1 MERPSVKYEK
11 DAAKVS
17 SYSNLIFED
26 KNKTMNTRLV
36 YGAIIVLL
44 VTVLALV
51 VALVA
56 VSVSKSDDSDSASAS
71 GSESQ
76 TGEHT
81 EGKWWDLPAV
91 DCSYASSDLEKANC
105 VLRSYPL
112 VDG

>member
-56 VSVSKSDDSDSASAS
+56 VSVSKSDDSDS
-71 GSESQ
+71 Q